1 MGTGKKKYTIGFL
14 FDYLYE
20 DYTNQIFNNILKTC
34 REYDLNFIGF
44 GGGTLKSAAYK
55 YRDQKNVVF
64 DLAGSHT
71 IDGIIALTGVF
82 GNFVSHNRVKTLLGK
97 YAGLP
102 VVSIGL
108 SIRGMKNVTN
118 VVVDNNSG
126 MEALLAHLIE
136 THNRRR
142 LAFIKGAFNN
152 YDAIMRFESYKRVLA
167 RYNIPLD
174 NDLIIDGNFDYFY
187 GIEAVK
193 ILLEKRKI
201 TPDALVSANDAM
213 AIYAMHELQK
223 RGFRVPEDIVVTGF
237 DDIRMCLAVKPRL
250 TTIKQSFTDIGR
262 VSVETILAMLSG
274 ESVPENI
281 VLPSK
286 LIIRES
292 CGCSELETLDDIMRV
307 GSAHRRQTMVVSGRN
322 GIKDVIQLALP
333 NLSGAVD
340 LQESM
345 DDLLKSDHNKNSLLL
360 VFRRLFIRLFEQGV
374 ELDDVYRFSLL
385 LFHAVAENPAR
396 RGTAQKLTAVW
407 PDILVL
413 AGIINNNYH
422 SGRRVELRK
431 EEEVVFRINEEFI
444 NTFNLSQLKKIIL
457 SQLPKLPIRS
467 LYLCMYENQNRD
479 SSRLFLHYSLNGKK
493 QRLKRGTF
501 LSHHLLPTRLDTTMG
516 FEYVVMALYF
526 KREHF
531 GYILFEISTSN
542 GSIYETL
549 ATQISSAIKG
559 AMLTR
564 EINEYTHTLKQK
576 VQERTGEL
584 EDANRKLKEL
594 DSVKN
599 DFIAN
604 ITHDF
609 RSPLTAVLNIADLAL
624 KSRQPVPERIAED
637 FKIIYDASVK
647 LKKTIDRL
655 LDLAKMDAQGITLRV
670 GRVAL
675 VSMLESII
683 DFYSSSVIGSGIKI
697 IKKLPEHEIADFY
710 TDAEKFEEVINNL
723 MSNAVKFVDPE
734 SGIISIELQ
743 DRDDRVVIIVE
754 DNGIGIPPEKLD
766 VIFNRFEQV
775 HKEKNSF
782 YRGTGIG
789 LAFARQLVTY
799 MKGEIRAESAGRGM
813 GSRFIM
819 VLKKGR
825 AIFSEKDFYNG
836 EISTRT
842 YNDDRILIQTD
853 IKTRL
858 ERQEIFAHLED
869 LNKEGEFDYRKGK
882 ILIIEDDINI
892 RKIIAQYLLQNSY
905 RNFIQAANGKQ
916 GLEAVYEYHPDLI
929 ICDYNMPEMKG
940 DVFHD
945 TILANPNFRHIPCI
959 FLSAIADDKIITER
973 RRKGAG
979 AYLKKPIDEKDFLL
993 TVDQHLQKYF
1003 EYLETVRLATI
1014 DELTGLQNKRAVYK
1028 GLAHELFIRRYR
1040 DLSVMFMD
1048 LDHFKNIND
1057 TYGHPAGDTVLA
1069 ATGELLRSSLRNYD
1083 IAGRYGGD
1091 EFIIILPETN
1101 LKNAI
1106 AVAQGLREKLTSRRV
1121 EYDGK
1126 AFGVTASLG
1135 VASLRDNA
1143 GYVGDILHLGDLKD
1157 IFEVRRTKQ
1166 ADWEKIE
1173 REKLKIADLLVK
1185 MADRALYTA
1194 KQTSCGGCGYASTKQ
1209 SHWHT
1214 PRCPRCGG
1222 TEIIRG
1228 RNRVVAFSGAGPD
1241 AGP

>member
-1 MGTGKKKYTIGFL
+1 MGTDKKKYTIGFL

-34 REYDLNFIGF
+34 REHDLNFIGF
-44 GGGTLKSAAYK
+44 GGGTLKASAYK
-55 YRDQKNVVF
+55 YRDQKNVIF
-64 DLAGSHT
+64 DLAGKHT
-71 IDGIIALTGVF
+71 LDGIIALTGVF
-82 GNFVSHNRVKTLLGK
+82 GNFVSQNRVKTLLGT
-97 YAGLP
+97 YTGIP
-102 VVSIGL
+102 IVSIGL
-108 SIRGMKNVTN
+108 SISGMKNVTN
-118 VVVDNNSG
+118 VIIDNNSG
-126 MEALLAHLIE
+126 MESLLSHLIE

-152 YDAIMRFESYKRVLA
+152 YDAIRRFESYKRVLA

-174 NDLIIDGNFDYFY
+174 NDLIVDGNFDYFY

-193 ILLEKRKI
+193 ILLDKRNV
-201 TPDALVSANDAM
+201 TPNALVSANDAM

-223 RGFRVPEDIVVTGF
+223 RGFRVPEDVVVTGF
-237 DDIRMCLAVKPRL
+237 DDIGMCLAVKPRL
-250 TTIKQSFTDIGR
+250 TTVKQSFFDIGR
-262 VSVETILAMLSG
+262 VSVETILSMLRA
-274 ESVPENI
+274 EYVPKNI

-286 LIIRES
+286 LIVRES
-292 CGCSELETLDDIMRV
+292 CGCSELEILGDIMRF
-307 GSAHRRQTMVVSGRN
+307 GSAQTRKPVPVKGPER
-322 GIKDVIQLALP
+322 VTALVQEELP
-333 NLSGAVD
+333 NLAGIIDPREELAV
-340 LQESM
+340 
-345 DDLLKSDHNKNSLLL
+345 LLKHNLSKNSLL
-360 VFRRLFIRLFEQGV
+360 VFFKQLFIRLFEQGI

-385 LFHAVAENPAR
+385 LFNAVLENLNYK
-396 RGTAQKLTAVW
+396 QKVQKISAVW

-444 NTFNLSQLKKIIL
+444 NTFDLSQLKKIIL

-467 LYLCMYENQNRD
+467 LYLCLYDNQTRD
-479 SSRLFLHYSLNGKK
+479 TSRLFLQYSLDGKK
-493 QRLKRGTF
+493 KKLKRDTF
-501 LSHHLLPTRLDTTMG
+501 PSHHLLPTRLDPKPG
-516 FEYVVMALYF
+516 FEYMVMALYF

-531 GYILFEISTSN
+531 GYILFEISTPN

-559 AMLTR
+559 AMLTK

-576 VQERTGEL
+576 VQERTKEL
-584 EDANRKLKEL
+584 EEANRKLKEL
-594 DSVKN
+594 DSVKS

-624 KSRQPVPERIAED
+624 KTKQTDAKRIEED
-637 FKIIYDASVK
+637 FQIIYDASVK

-655 LDLAKMDAQGITLRV
+655 LELARMDAQGITLRISKV
-670 GRVAL
+670 DVVA
-675 VSMLESII
+675 MLKSII

-697 IKKLPEHEIADFY
+697 IKKLPDHEIDNFY
-710 TDAEKFEEVINNL
+710 TDPEKFEEVINNL

-734 SGIISIELQ
+734 SGIINISLEDKKDKL
-743 DRDDRVVIIVE
+743 RIIVE
-754 DNGIGIPPEKLD
+754 DNGIGIPQEKLG
-766 VIFNRFEQV
+766 VIFNRFEQA

-789 LAFARQLVTY
+789 LAFAKQLVAY
-799 MKGEIRAESAGRGM
+799 MKGEIGVESAGLGM
-813 GSRFIM
+813 GSRFI
-819 VLKKGR
+819 VEFKKGR
-825 AIFSEKDFYNG
+825 EIFNENDFYNG
-836 EISTRT
+836 EISARK
-842 YNDDRILIQTD
+842 YNDDKILIQAD
-853 IKTRL
+853 LKSRM

-892 RKIIAQYLLQNSY
+892 RKVIAQYLLCDSY
-905 RNFIQAANGKQ
+905 KNFIQAANGKQ
-916 GLEAVYEYHPDLI
+916 GLEAVYEYHPDMI

-945 TILANPNFRHIPCI
+945 TILANPNFKHIPCI

-1028 GLAHELFIRRYR
+1028 ELTHELFIRRYR

-1048 LDHFKNIND
+1048 LDHFKLIND
-1057 TYGHPAGDTVLA
+1057 THGHPAGDTILG
-1069 ATGELLRSSLRNYD
+1069 ATGKLLKTSLRNYD

-1091 EFIIILPETN
+1091 EFVVILPETS
-1101 LKNAI
+1101 LKNAMN
-1106 AVAQGLREKLTSRRV
+1106 VAQGLREKLSSRRV
-1121 EYDGK
+1121 EYGGG
-1126 AFGVTASLG
+1126 AFSVTTSLG
-1135 VASLRDNA
+1135 VSSLRDNA
-1143 GYVGDILHLGDLKD
+1143 GFLQETLGLGNLKD
-1157 IFEVRRTKQ
+1157 IFEVRETKQ
-1166 ADWEKIE
+1166 ADWKKIE
-1173 REKLKIADLLVK
+1173 TYKLKIADLLIK
-1185 MADRALYTA
+1185 MADKALYAA
-1194 KQTSCGGCGYASTKQ
+1194 KQTSCRACGYASAKQ
-1209 SHWHT
+1209 SQWNNS
-1214 PRCPRCGG
+1214 RCPRCGG
-1222 TEIIRG
+1222 TEIING
-1228 RNRVVAFSGAGPD
+1228 RNRVVAFNGVGPD
-1241 AGP
+1241 